1 MTKFFIYGFFITILT
16 AIGASAQ
23 GMSPMPNTK
32 VNLETILSEAEKQ
45 AQNYQEEFKNL
56 LANETK
62 TFQTYDKYGKEKNK
76 TVVESTF
83 LVYQSPRN
91 QQASAELRNVLKVND
106 ELVPDSQK
114 RSDQLFAELQ
124 KTSTLEKELEKIQS
138 EGSRY
143 DKTLEISGLTLI
155 KAVTLSE
162 NLRPFFEYK
171 LSGTEIYEGNEVYV
185 VTYQQ
190 TRKSPFVNINQN
202 QSDANGVKLNFK
214 FDLPGKLKKA
224 DAFVRGKFW
233 IDTKTYQIL
242 REDREVT
249 VQTPDPVAVLQTT
262 LIYQPSEYGIY
273 VPKEIILVENILKKI
288 SNGNQYEPVTDIKA
302 TFNYTNF
309 RKTDTDVKIID
320 DDQ

>member
-1 MTKFFIYGFFITILT
+1 MAKKFLFGILIVILT
-16 AIGASAQ
+16 ALGVSAQ
-23 GMSPMPNTK
+23 KMSPPDTSA
-32 VNLETILSEAEKQ
+32 NLETILSEAEKQ

-62 TFQTYDKYGKEKNK
+62 IFQTYDKYGKEKNK

-83 LVYQSPRN
+83 LVYQSPKN
-91 QQASAELRNVLKVND
+91 QQAGAELRNVLKVND

-124 KTSTLEKELEKIQS
+124 KTTTLEKELEKIQS

-143 DKTLEISGLTLI
+143 DKTLEINGLTLI

-162 NLRPFFEYK
+162 NLRPFFDYK
-171 LSGTEIYEGNEVYV
+171 LLGTENYEGSEVYV
-185 VTYQQ
+185 VSYQQ
-190 TRKSPFVNINQN
+190 TKKSPFITVND
-202 QSDANGVKLNFK
+202 SRADSSGVKLDFK

-224 DAFVRGKFW
+224 DALLRGKFW

-242 REDREVT
+242 REDRELT
-249 VQTPDPVAVLQTT
+249 VQTPDPVVVLQTT
-262 LIYQPSEYGIY
+262 LAYQPSEYGIY
-273 VPKEIILVENILKKI
+273 VPKEITLVENNLKKI

-302 TFNYTNF
+302 KFDYKDF
-309 RKTDTDVKIID
+309 RKTNTDVKIID

>member
-1 MTKFFIYGFFITILT
+1 MTKKFIFGFLTVILT

-23 GMSPMPNTK
+23 SMSPMPNTTA
-32 VNLETILSEAEKQ
+32 NLETILSEAEKQ
-45 AQNYQEEFKNL
+45 SVNYQEEFKNL

-62 TFQTYDKYGKEKNK
+62 TFQTFDKYGKEKNK

-124 KTSTLEKELEKIQS
+124 KTATLEKELEKIQN

-143 DKTLEISGLTLI
+143 DKTLEINGLTLI
-155 KAVTLSE
+155 KAVTLSD

-171 LSGTEIYEGNEVYV
+171 LIGTENYEGSEVYV
-185 VTYQQ
+185 VSYQQ
-190 TRKSPFVNINQN
+190 TKKSPFININGN
-202 QSDANGVKLNFK
+202 QTDSAGVKLNFK

-224 DAFVRGKFW
+224 DALVRGKFW

-249 VQTPDPVAVLQTT
+249 VQTPDPVTILQTT
-262 LIYQPSEYGIY
+262 LIYQPSDFGIY
-273 VPKEIILVENILKKI
+273 VPKKITLVENILKKI
-288 SNGNQYEPVTDIKA
+288 SDGNQYEPVTDIKA
-302 TFNYTNF
+302 TFDYTNF
-309 RKTDTDVKIID
+309 RKTETDVKIID